1 MVQSKIDK
9 TINYPETKQLN
20 EEDKDYDAD
29 LFEISLFNEDRII
42 AVGQVKF
49 TFIEKNVVYFPVY
62 IIKNERVDSQ
72 IGVYEIFA
80 DRQPSI
86 LDEDGDIDIDKLG
99 ELLLYS
105 FVTENYIKG
114 DTSTPDVTGEAEAE
128 KEDEEEEQDDEEEEE
143 VEDDDDDDEE
153 EDTEGKKGADD
164 EEDEEDDDESIDEF
178 GFSPLQKQN
187 AAQAKKER
195 DGFKKQR
202 GQDWVARYMRN
213 NNYKLVDNE
222 GGGDC
227 LFAVIRDGLKR
238 VGVQTSVAEL
248 REKLAN
254 EATEDVFQGYKNMYL
269 MARGELDDA
278 DRLLKELVKKH
289 KDLKKRAK
297 KKGITRDEVK
307 ALITQANDVGNTHK
321 ITKVEKK
328 QALELLNEYSF
339 MNGVDNLEQLKAK
352 IKTCSFWGETWAIS
366 TLERVLNIKLVLFS
380 LEAFKH
386 KDFDNVL
393 LCGQLN
399 DTILESAGRFEP
411 SHYILTEFM
420 GYHYRLITYKS
431 RGAFTFEELPFD
443 VKQLVVDKCLE
454 RQAGPYYIIPDFRSF
469 MAEINVVPPPLGP
482 DGMPEPLEEE
492 GEGELY
498 DSETVFQFFSRSADD
513 KPGKGRG
520 EKLKSGDE
528 LKYAELASIP
538 DWRKRLSNF
547 YIEAFELDGH
557 TWSSVEHYYQAS
569 KFKEN
574 NPDFYLTFALD
585 MNPEGQLAIDPALA
599 KSAGGKSGKF
609 KGKRVRPKEVKI
621 DPNFF
626 SGRHKQEMKKA
637 QEAKFTQNEELTR
650 LLLLTGDAKLN
661 HFSRGQPPIA
671 FTELMEIRR
680 DLERKHRKK

>member
-9 TINYPETKQLN
+9 TINYPETKELN
-20 EEDKDYDAD
+20 QEDKDYDAD
-29 LFEISLFNEDRII
+29 LYEISLFNEDRVI
-42 AVGQVKF
+42 AVGQVKY
-49 TFIEKNVVYFPVY
+49 TFIEKNVIYFPVY
-62 IIKNERVDSQ
+62 IIKDERVDSQ

-114 DTSTPDVTGEAEAE
+114 DTSTPDVTIEEQ
-128 KEDEEEEQDDEEEEE
+128 EDDNEDDNNGEEEEDGEEEQEEDDE
-143 VEDDDDDDEE
+143 DDEDDDEE
-153 EDTEGKKGADD
+153 DN
-164 EEDEEDDDESIDEF
+164 DDDESIEEF

-187 AAQAKKER
+187 VAQAKKER
-195 DGFKKQR
+195 DGFKKQA
-202 GQDWVARYMRN
+202 GQDWVARFMRN
-213 NNYKLVDNE
+213 NNYRLVDNE

-254 EATEDVFQGYKNMYL
+254 EATEDVFQGYKNMYI
-269 MARGELDDA
+269 MARGELNDA
-278 DRLLKELVKKH
+278 DRLLKDLVKQH
-289 KDLKKRAK
+289 KDLKTRAK
-297 KKGITRDEVK
+297 KKGINRDEVK
-307 ALITQANDVGNTHK
+307 ALITQANAVGKNHK
-321 ITKVEKK
+321 IRKAEKK
-328 QALELLNEYSF
+328 AAVELINEYAF
-339 MNGVDNLEQLKAK
+339 MNGVNNLEQFKAK
-352 IKTCSFWGETWAIS
+352 IKTCSFWGETWAVS

-386 KDFDNVL
+386 KDIDNVL

-399 DTILESAGRFEP
+399 DTVLEKAGRFEP

-420 GYHYRLITYKS
+420 GWHYRLITYKS

-454 RQAGPYYIIPDFRSF
+454 RQAGPYYIIPDFRTF
-469 MAEINVVPPPLGP
+469 MAEINVVPPAVGP
-482 DGMPEPLEEE
+482 NGLPEPEEND

-498 DSETVFQFFSRSADD
+498 DSDTVFQFFSRSADD
-513 KPGKGRG
+513 KPGKGSG

-528 LKYAELASIP
+528 LKYAELATIP

-547 YIEAFELDGH
+547 YVEAFNLDGH

-585 MNPEGQLAIDPALA
+585 MNPEGQLAIDAALA
-599 KSAGGKSGKF
+599 KSAGGKSGKS

-650 LLLLTGDAKLN
+650 LLLLTRDAKLN
-661 HFSRGQPPIA
+661 HFSRGQPPIV

-680 DLERKHRKK
+680 DIERKHRKK